1 MAIFKPSN
9 LSPNMTEIDVT
20 QSFEIKFEVHTAGS
34 NVSAYELKIYK
45 EFNVEDDEDGEKSIV
60 YQQAGNFADP
70 DTYTNGDEVTITV
83 PSDNGLKNEENYRWS
98 IRVYQDTIPSDP
110 SAADYA
116 ANLLA
121 ITSNSIV
128 PTYVGEDM
136 IVGSTRD
143 VIWSPDY
150 NYNMKINNC
159 VECRFNSLNSDF
171 NVFEKVDGVRPT
183 YLSYTTLTS
192 MSNIYG
198 PNTGTVNC
206 LEIQPSQIDKKHFEK
221 LTDKQ
226 GYLLISTTDTSFSQP
241 ITVQIQ
247 DIIKSGNNFYVVPY
261 TQNFIRSTVSGSS
274 MIPNDRYAPFYQEI
288 PQSGYYTFEY
298 RQRSTITDMYKN
310 VGEQNLTELL
320 LETPFKYSYK
330 DIASSKQNAGI
341 YSSLGLQ
348 DELIEDPNETKEQNI
363 VLKTIYIK
371 PNLRGDGDLVPTET
385 HTSDKEIKGGWILSG
400 SEDASYGALHS
411 LYPINCF
418 IKFGNFFFF

>member
-9 LSPNMTEIDVT
+9 LSPNMTEIDVDK
-20 QSFEIKFEVHTAGS
+20 SFEIKFEVHTAGS

-60 YQQAGNFADP
+60 YQQAGNFIDP
-70 DTYTNGDEVTITV
+70 TNPSGLVTYTNGDQVTITV

-98 IRVYQDTIPSDP
+98 IRVYQDTITSDTTTNPSAP

-171 NVFEKVDGVRPT
+171 NVFEKSDGVRPKYLT
-183 YLSYTTLTS
+183 YTPSS
-192 MSNIYG
+192 MATISQSEIYG
-198 PNTGTVNC
+198 NGSRGVGC
-206 LEIQPSQIDKKHFEK
+206 LKISTNQIDKKKFDQ

-226 GYLLISTTDTSFSQP
+226 YYLTISTDSSFSDP
-241 ITVQIQ
+241 
-247 DIIKSGNNFYVVPY
+247 
-261 TQNFIRSTVSGSS
+261 STV
-274 MIPNDRYAPFYQEI
+274 
-288 PQSGYYTFEY
+288 
-298 RQRSTITDMYKN
+298 
-310 VGEQNLTELL
+310 
-320 LETPFKYSYK
+320 
-330 DIASSKQNAGI
+330 
-341 YSSLGLQ
+341 
-348 DELIEDPNETKEQNI
+348 
-363 VLKTIYIK
+363 
-371 PNLRGDGDLVPTET
+371 
-385 HTSDKEIKGGWILSG
+385 
-400 SEDASYGALHS
+400 
-411 LYPINCF
+411 
-418 IKFGNFFFF
+418 